1 LVWAIWQTRLKRS
14 LRKLRVESLG
24 RLMALL
30 RRLGLGLSKLKEL
43 DAKLITEKEDLQT
56 WILSG
61 KLDGH
66 KGTKTIE
73 RKPTIIYLTY

>member
-1 LVWAIWQTRLKRS
+1 MKYTYK
-14 LRKLRVESLG
+14 
-24 RLMALL
+24 
-30 RRLGLGLSKLKEL
+30 
-43 DAKLITEKEDLQT
+43 KEDLQT